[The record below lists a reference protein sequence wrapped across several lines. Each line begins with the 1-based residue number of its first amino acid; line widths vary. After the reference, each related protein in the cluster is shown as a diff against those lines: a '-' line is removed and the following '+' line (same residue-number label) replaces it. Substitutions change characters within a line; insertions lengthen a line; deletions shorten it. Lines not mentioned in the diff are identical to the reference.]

1 MENDQLRSKE
11 DLEEVYK
18 DYYQKGLSTL
28 NIYLFDGNER
38 DIRKIIPSE
47 LSEKISIYSA
57 EGLF

>member
-1 MENDQLRSKE
+1 MRSKE